1 MVGLTTYVCPKC
13 SSENMCPLVLS
24 GINLS
29 LDTRLEVDAGE
40 RIERAVNSSAFLS
53 HGITQNTNEGRLKC

>member
-1 MVGLTTYVCPKC
+1 
-13 SSENMCPLVLS
+13 MCPLVLS

-40 RIERAVNSSAFLS
+40 RIEKAVILQHFHPMGLLK
-53 HGITQNTNEGRLKC
+53 TQMKEG

>member
-1 MVGLTTYVCPKC
+1 
-13 SSENMCPLVLS
+13 MCPLVLS